1 MNELNEAVGE
11 SRTKIFCSFVMREG
25 TIKKGVLIN
34 RMHISEQ
41 TFGREYLSYLDQY
54 PMIKYN
60 SKDRVFTYEP

>member
-1 MNELNEAVGE
+1 MNVNDE
-11 SRTKIFCSFVMREG
+11 SIEEGRTKIFCSIVIRDG